1 MAAGSRDGIVQE
13 EITDLTVQFRLYPR
27 TQFLDVDIWGRERL
41 FGVDGRS
48 VRGRKDIEEFLNDI
62 IRGNVS

>member
-1 MAAGSRDGIVQE
+1 MAAGSRDGIVKE

-41 FGVDGRS
+41 FRVDGRS
-48 VRGRKDIEEFLNDI
+48 VRGRKNIEEFLNDI
-62 IRGNVS
+62 IRGHVS